1 MSSRLSSIVVGS
13 VEMETPPVVS
23 ELCPITGFLVKPP
36 AGELLTGGCMVVII
50 IVGRIPVVN
59 MVRRVEASDIVVAV
73 PFCRAFCLAAF

>member
-13 VEMETPPVVS
+13 VEMETPPVS
-23 ELCPITGFLVKPP
+23 ELCPITGFLVNPP

-73 PFCRAFCLAAF
+73 PFCKAFCLAAF